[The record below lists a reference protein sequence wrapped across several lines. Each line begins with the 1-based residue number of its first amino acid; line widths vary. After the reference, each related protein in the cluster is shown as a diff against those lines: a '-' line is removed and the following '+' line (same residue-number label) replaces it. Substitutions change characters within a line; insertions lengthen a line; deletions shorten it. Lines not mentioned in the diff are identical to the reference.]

1 MDGMSSLQTIYYGFQ
16 REQMGGMYCL
26 QIINHMV
33 KSVLMGCHD
42 CHKYNGRRWIWSF
55 MPLQL
60 AINIQSEYPL
70 YYSSTAA
77 AFDILTA
84 VSLELSK
91 H

>member
-1 MDGMSSLQTIYYGFQ
+1 
-16 REQMGGMYCL
+16 
-26 QIINHMV
+26 
-33 KSVLMGCHD
+33 
-42 CHKYNGRRWIWSF
+42 